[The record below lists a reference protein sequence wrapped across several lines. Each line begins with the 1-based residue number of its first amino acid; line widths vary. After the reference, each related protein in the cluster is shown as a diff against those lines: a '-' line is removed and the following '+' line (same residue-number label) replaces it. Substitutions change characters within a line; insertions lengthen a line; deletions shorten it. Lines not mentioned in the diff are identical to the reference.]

1 MHFLGEEMKL
11 GRFKPQRGKFTRA
24 GLKTAM
30 AWLPG
35 FKPQRGKFTLIV
47 LADNFTQQE
56 CFKPQRGKFTQCKS
70 L

>member
-35 FKPQRGKFTLIV
+35 FKPQRGKFTLR
-47 LADNFTQQE
+47 NFARA
-56 CFKPQRGKFTQCKS
+56 CHFA
-70 L
+70 